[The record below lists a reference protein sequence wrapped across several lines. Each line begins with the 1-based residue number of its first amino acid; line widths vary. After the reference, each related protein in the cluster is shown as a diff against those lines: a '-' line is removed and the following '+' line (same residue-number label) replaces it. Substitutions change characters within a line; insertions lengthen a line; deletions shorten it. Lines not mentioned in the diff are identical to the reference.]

1 MIKLQELIDESKIL
15 NEGFW
20 DNLKSKLGVGKPAA
34 PASAAAPVA
43 PVGRPS
49 PETDAAIDAQFKML
63 DSAGIWNPVQRL
75 KQFGILN
82 PHLYTQYAYYYPN
95 GKPGDG
101 THDAPVAATGSA
113 NTGSLNASSAI
124 KIESVAKNELM
135 QFKVIENKIEG
146 TKIIGPKRTVMYNIN
161 NFSTVSGRI
170 QTFVFNKAQKPSY
183 IGNVTIINKIY
194 NKEFKPMLSEGEYT
208 KETLASEYIDII
220 GGVIA
225 DLTKDDSQNYNINK
239 LPIAKYKQAVLQH
252 LHDSSIINKTANT
265 VIQTH
270 INFINKFKTL
280 KDVSPDYQ
288 KNFSKAFS
296 VLITNGRTLTSPS
309 IKEEPKT
316 ASVTPPKP
324 TVKSAPVV
332 KSKSKGKGTPVVS
345 KGKVK
350 SKGTPVVKSK
360 SKGTSKAV
368 APKTLPPKAS
378 KTAPNI
384 GFNKSKFKEGI
395 NEEYQDYRKYFV

>member
-135 QFKVIENKIEG
+135 QFKVIENS
-146 TKIIGPKRTVMYNIN
+146 
-161 NFSTVSGRI
+161 F
-170 QTFVFNKAQKPSY
+170 
-183 IGNVTIINKIY
+183 
-194 NKEFKPMLSEGEYT
+194 
-208 KETLASEYIDII
+208 
-220 GGVIA
+220 
-225 DLTKDDSQNYNINK
+225 
-239 LPIAKYKQAVLQH
+239 
-252 LHDSSIINKTANT
+252 
-265 VIQTH
+265 
-270 INFINKFKTL
+270 
-280 KDVSPDYQ
+280 
-288 KNFSKAFS
+288 
-296 VLITNGRTLTSPS
+296 
-309 IKEEPKT
+309 
-316 ASVTPPKP
+316 
-324 TVKSAPVV
+324 
-332 KSKSKGKGTPVVS
+332 
-345 KGKVK
+345 
-350 SKGTPVVKSK
+350 
-360 SKGTSKAV
+360 
-368 APKTLPPKAS
+368 
-378 KTAPNI
+378 
-384 GFNKSKFKEGI
+384 GI
-395 NEEYQDYRKYFV
+395 SF